1 MAAFL
6 PTASWNTAVTPCGQC
21 CLHPPSSPPWTLGS
35 PALLP
40 EPSRLGTVHPSCLHP
55 GAQQSASSGT
65 WQMNEL
71 DELSKSCSSSVQIC
85 AGYHGAPQEPPC
97 PPLPG
102 ECGGTGWL
110 LVPALTLE
118 GARLD
123 TLLCPELS
131 EGQVERGR
139 PLGGG
144 RKGTWAGPWVC
155 FWPCFF
161 FSLFN
166 LSFIVA
172 H

>member
-1 MAAFL
+1 MLTLFL
-6 PTASWNTAVTPCGQC
+6 GQYLWQTF
-21 CLHPPSSPPWTLGS
+21 CLQPVGIQWSPPVANVTCVHLLLLLWSPGS

-40 EPSRLGTVHPSCLHP
+40 QPSRLGTVHPSCLHP

-85 AGYHGAPQEPPC
+85 AGYHEAPQERPC

-102 ECGGTGWL
+102 ERGGTGWL
-110 LVPALTLE
+110 LVPELTLE

-123 TLLCPELS
+123 TLLCPELN
-131 EGQVERGR
+131 EGQVEWGR

-155 FWPCFF
+155 FWPCF
-161 FSLFN
+161 
-166 LSFIVA
+166 
-172 H
+172 